1 MSRAIPSGAFLR
13 GTAIVALSGAM
24 MLIAAGCG
32 GGEHAPEK
40 ADTRPTVQVQ
50 LGTAAKEDWAAGL
63 EVTAGVLPLLR
74 ATPGTVLMG
83 RVDRVMVE
91 EGDRVRKG
99 QALAHIESREVAAR
113 LAQARAGVA
122 AAKAMERNAKSMMDR
137 MTRLHSRKAASD
149 KDLEDAEAG
158 YEAAQANLEAAAEA
172 VNVAEVHLD
181 YSEVTAPFAGF
192 VVEKRVEVGD
202 MASPGMP
209 LFVIDDVSKVKIE
222 AQVPES
228 AAARLAIGDPVE
240 IEFQGEYFRGELSEM
255 LPAADPRSHTF
266 TVRAL
271 LDNSDGHLR
280 PGMFARLRLVGEA
293 RSTVALPDSA
303 IVRKGPLTGVFVAE
317 GSGGDRVTAGL
328 RWITLGRTRDG
339 SVEVLTGLAAGERY
353 VVEPTSQIRDGQP
366 IEVR

>member
-1 MSRAIPSGAFLR
+1 MSRAILGGAFLR
-13 GTAIVALSGAM
+13 RAAIVALSGAI
-24 MLIAAGCG
+24 MLTAAACG
-32 GGEHAPEK
+32 GGDHGPEK
-40 ADTRPTVQVQ
+40 TDTRPTVSVQ
-50 LGTAAKEDWAAGL
+50 LGTAVEEEWAGGL
-63 EVTAGVLPLLR
+63 EITAGVLPLLR

-83 RVDRVMVE
+83 RVDRVMVD

-99 QALAHIESREVAAR
+99 QSLAHIESRDVAAR

-122 AAKAMERNAKSMMDR
+122 AARAMERNAKSMLDR
-137 MTRLHSRKAASD
+137 MERLHSRKAASD
-149 KDLEDAEAG
+149 KDLEDAETG
-158 YEAAQANLEAAAEA
+158 YEAAQANLEAAEEA
-172 VNVAEVHLD
+172 VNVAEVYVD
-181 YSEVTAPFAGF
+181 YSDVTAPFAGF

-240 IEFQGEYFRGELSEM
+240 IEFQGEYYRGELSEV
-255 LPAADPRSHTF
+255 LPTADPRSRTV

-271 LDNSDGHLR
+271 LDNPDGRLR
-280 PGMFARLRLVGEA
+280 PGMFARLRLGGEA
-293 RSTVALPDSA
+293 RPAVAVPTSA
-303 IVRKGPLTGVFVAE
+303 IVHKGPLTGIFVAV
-317 GSGGDRVTAGL
+317 GSGSDRVKAGL

-353 VVEPTSQIRDGQP
+353 VVEPTPQLRDGQP

>member
-1 MSRAIPSGAFLR
+1 
-13 GTAIVALSGAM
+13 
-24 MLIAAGCG
+24 
-32 GGEHAPEK
+32 
-40 ADTRPTVQVQ
+40 
-50 LGTAAKEDWAAGL
+50 
-63 EVTAGVLPLLR
+63 
-74 ATPGTVLMG
+74 
-83 RVDRVMVE
+83 MVE
-91 EGDRVRKG
+91 VGDRVRKG
-99 QALAHIESREVAAR
+99 QTLAHIESRDVAAR

-122 AAKAMERNAKSMMDR
+122 AAKAMERNAKSMLDR
-137 MTRLHSRKAASD
+137 MARLHSRKAASD
-149 KDLEDAEAG
+149 KDLEDAETG
-158 YEAAQANLEAAAEA
+158 YEAAQASLAAAEEA
-172 VNVAEVHLD
+172 VNVAEVYVD

-228 AAARLAIGDPVE
+228 TTAGLAIGDPVE
-240 IEFQGEYFRGELSEM
+240 IEFQGEYFRGELSEV
-255 LPAADPRSHTF
+255 LPAADPRSRTF

-271 LDNSDGHLR
+271 LDNPDGRLR
-280 PGMFARLRLVGEA
+280 PGMFARLRLAGEA
-293 RSTVALPDSA
+293 RPTIAVPDTA

-317 GSGGDRVTAGL
+317 GSGSERVTAGL

-353 VVEPTSQIRDGQP
+353 VVEPTSNLRDGQP

>member
-1 MSRAIPSGAFLR
+1 VTLTGAIA
-13 GTAIVALSGAM
+13 
-24 MLIAAGCG
+24 LIAAACG
-32 GGEHAPEK
+32 GGGHAPDK
-40 ADTRPTVQVQ
+40 TDTRPVVAVQ
-50 LGTAAKEDWAAGL
+50 LGTALEEEWATGS
-63 EVTAGVLPLLR
+63 EVTAGVLPLYR

-99 QALAHIESREVAAR
+99 QTLAHIESRDVAAK

-122 AAKAMERNAKSMMDR
+122 AARAMEKNAKSMVDR
-137 MTRLHSRKAASD
+137 MARLHSRKAASD

-158 YEAAQANLEAAAEA
+158 YEAAQANLEAAEEA
-172 VNVAEVHLD
+172 VKVAEVYVD
-181 YSEVTAPFAGF
+181 YSEVTAPFSGW

-209 LFVIDDVSKVKIE
+209 LFVIDDISKVKIE

-228 AAARLAIGDPVE
+228 TASRLAIGDPVE
-240 IEFQGEYFRGELSEM
+240 IEFQGDYFRGELSEM
-255 LPAADPRSHTF
+255 LPAADPRSRTF

-271 LDNSDGHLR
+271 LDNPDGRLR
-280 PGMFARLRLVGEA
+280 PGMFARLRLDGEA
-293 RSTVALPDSA
+293 RPTVAVPTSA
-303 IVRKGPLTGVFVAE
+303 IVHKGPLTGVFVAVGLDSE
-317 GSGGDRVTAGL
+317 RATAGL

-353 VVEPTSQIRDGQP
+353 VVEPTSQLRDGQP

>member
-1 MSRAIPSGAFLR
+1 VTLIGAIAVIAGA
-13 GTAIVALSGAM
+13 
-24 MLIAAGCG
+24 CG
-32 GGEHAPEK
+32 GEGHAPDK
-40 ADTRPTVQVQ
+40 TDTRPVVPVQ
-50 LGTAAKEDWAAGL
+50 LASVAEEEWAAGS
-63 EVTAGVLPLLR
+63 EVTAGVLPLSR

-99 QALAHIESREVAAR
+99 QTLAHIESRDVAAR

-122 AAKAMERNAKSMMDR
+122 AAKAMERNAKSMLDR
-137 MTRLHSRKAASD
+137 MARLHSRKAASD
-149 KDLEDAEAG
+149 KDLEDAEAA
-158 YEAAQANLEAAAEA
+158 YEAAMANLEAAEEA
-172 VNVAEVHLD
+172 VKVAEVYVD
-181 YSEVTAPFAGF
+181 YSEVTAPFAGL
-192 VVEKRVEVGD
+192 VVEKRIEVGD

-228 AAARLAIGDPVE
+228 TASRLAIGDPVE

-255 LPAADPRSHTF
+255 LPAADPRSRTL

-271 LDNSDGHLR
+271 LDNPEGRLR
-280 PGMFARLRLVGEA
+280 PGMFARLRLGSEA
-293 RSTVALPDSA
+293 RSTVAVPTSA
-303 IVRKGPLTGVFVAE
+303 IVHKGPLTGVFVAE
-317 GSGGDRVTAGL
+317 GLDTDRATAGL

-353 VVEPTSQIRDGQP
+353 VVEPTSQLRDGQP